1 MSDEFDDSALPTS
14 PGSRLAH
21 ADSRSI
27 RLPRLITR
35 IYAASDPSLRARLL
49 QRLLD
54 PLGTLGMVAIAAG
67 AFAGFLQRRDVH
79 GVQVTIEDVGRV
91 SGDQVAEL
99 VRFVS
104 QVSPEALQ
112 AVAAMLAETP
122 AGITAFGVS
131 AVVLLTRALGRAGPG
146 AMSAGTAQDRQ
157 QG

>member
-1 MSDEFDDSALPTS
+1 MSDECDDSALPTH
-14 PGSRLAH
+14 PGRRVPQAKG
-21 ADSRSI
+21 RSV

-35 IYAASDPSLRARLL
+35 IYAASDPALRARLL

-67 AFAGFLQRRDVH
+67 AFAGFLQRRDTH
-79 GVQVTIEDVGRV
+79 GVQVTLEDVNHV

-112 AVAAMLAETP
+112 SVAGMLAEAP

-131 AVVLLTRALGRAGPG
+131 AAAAVRVASSRAR
-146 AMSAGTAQDRQ
+146 SRS
-157 QG
+157 